1 MRKAHVRLACLVA
14 AAVSLGGCQT
24 FPLTSWMFKRD
35 RPASDAD
42 PQLAGSTA
50 GALEE
55 GAAFLRAGELS
66 AAVASFRV
74 AQLDRATRADASNG
88 LGVAYAKL
96 GRLDLAERYFQA
108 AILSDPEN
116 ARFAANLLRLQKQ
129 AMLARRASADEAL
142 TLTAAAARAEPR
154 ARAASESLLAS
165 TVDRVSRGEVHVRT
179 SPELGNAPA
188 MRVAYAD
195 APAPGAAPAG
205 AEATAAPTDSA
216 AR

>member
-195 APAPGAAPAG
+195 VPAPGAAPAG